1 MSEHVSGFVSVI
13 GRPNAGKFTLVNHLV
28 GAKVAIVADKPQT
41 TRTIIQGVLTRPEA
55 QIIFL
60 DTPGI
65 HKPSDPINEFMV
77 EQALGALEGI
87 DLALLVYVHDATH
100 PLNEGDDSAL
110 GLLKKASTPA
120 ILVLNKI
127 DRLKSK
133 SALAALLDGFRQK
146 HEFAEYF
153 SISATTGEGCDEL
166 LAAITSRMPAGP
178 AFFPEDYLTDSPE
191 RFIAAETVREKILQ
205 LTRDEVPHSV
215 AVLVDQWEDKPNIT
229 RVAATIFVER
239 RGQKIIIV
247 GTKGSMLK
255 RIGTEARLDLE
266 ALLGRRFY
274 LELFVKVQPGWRE
287 NPSFLK
293 ELDWRAVYGEQSRDL
308 GPILELPEPDPGD
321 NEVR

>member
-13 GRPNAGKFTLVNHLV
+13 GRPNAGKSTLVNHLV

-65 HKPSDPINEFMV
+65 HPAESPINRRMMQSI
-77 EQALGALEGI
+77 QAL
-87 DLALLVYVHDATH
+87 DSRALLVYVHDATH